1 MRGHKIELSQIAT
14 SELIFLNSETLDWKK
29 ENNKTELRNSEIL
42 SKI

>member
-1 MRGHKIELSQIAT
+1 MRGHKIELSQIVT
-14 SELIFLNSETLDWKK
+14 SELFFLNSETLDWKK

>member
-1 MRGHKIELSQIAT
+1 MRRHKIELSKIVT
-14 SELIFLNSETLDWKK
+14 SELTFLNSETLDWKK